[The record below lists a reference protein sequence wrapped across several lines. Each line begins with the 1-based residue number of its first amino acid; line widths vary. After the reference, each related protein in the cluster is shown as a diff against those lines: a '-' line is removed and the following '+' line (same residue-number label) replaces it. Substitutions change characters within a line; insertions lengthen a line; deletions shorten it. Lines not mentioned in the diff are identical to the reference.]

1 MAAET
6 PEDLADV
13 VVRVALDRQ
22 AAQAHSAE
30 TVLQFVADLG
40 QQRRGGGE
48 REVAVVE
55 AEQREA
61 GPLHPGQRGVDLL
74 AVDVVEGA
82 DPGARPIQIL
92 AVPGGAAGQGL

>member
-40 QQRRGGGE
+40 EQRRGGGE
-48 REVAVVE
+48 REVAAVE

-61 GPLHPGQRGVDLL
+61 GPLHPGASACGFL

-82 DPGARPIQIL
+82 DRGPAVEYP